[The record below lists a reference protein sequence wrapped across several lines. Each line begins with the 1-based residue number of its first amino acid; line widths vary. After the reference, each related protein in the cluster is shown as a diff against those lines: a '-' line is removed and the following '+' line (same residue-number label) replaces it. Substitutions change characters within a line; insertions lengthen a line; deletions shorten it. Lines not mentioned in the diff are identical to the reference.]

1 MKHQSEISQELA
13 AIARLPQFAEL
24 LRQQQA
30 DKLAA
35 EERDRC
41 ACLDEIASLDDEKKK
56 FDQQLERAKKV
67 MQDAAEAMEKRR
79 GELAMAERAC
89 NEIDRRWQNASQRL
103 LKEHGEGHLSSALL
117 LMHSVIEGQRRV
129 VASFDGQIYQ
139 RTPWGTMREDAKK
152 KAEHTTAFQ
161 RLADLHAIDDQLR
174 ALTGKRCA
182 STQLVLE
189 VDALLER
196 AGLARRDD
204 PVGEDVAA

>member
-1 MKHQSEISQELA
+1 MKQKPYISQEFA

-24 LRQQQA
+24 LRKQQA

-41 ACLDEIASLDDEKKK
+41 ACLDEIARLDDEKKK
-56 FDQQLERAKKV
+56 ADQQHEKAQKAL
-67 MQDAAEAMEKRR
+67 QDAVEAMEKRR
-79 GELAMAERAC
+79 GEVATAARAC
-89 NEIDRRWQNASQRL
+89 SEIAQRWQNASQRL
-103 LKEHGEGHLSSALL
+103 LKEHGEGHLSFALT

-129 VASFDGQIYQ
+129 VASFEGRIYQ
-139 RTPWGTMREDAKK
+139 RTPWGTMREDAQK
-152 KAEHTTAFQ
+152 KAEHTAAFQ
-161 RLADLHAIDDQLR
+161 RLADLHAIDEQLR

-182 STQLVLE
+182 SSQLVLE
-189 VDALLER
+189 VDALLDR